1 MVRYKVTS
9 DCAAEN
15 ERLVKA
21 VYEQLAQERP
31 NGLRYATFKLESG
44 KPDQDGKLDDNQQKQ
59 GVTFVHIVSYES
71 ADDRGRLTEL
81 AAFKGFIAGIEDRY
95 EEPAVTVELS
105 EVGSYA
111 FFAS

>member
-1 MVRYKVTS
+1 MVRYKVKS
-9 DCAAEN
+9 DRAAEN

-21 VYEQLAQERP
+21 VYEQLARERP
-31 NGLRYATFKLESG
+31 NGLRYATFKLEG
-44 KPDQDGKLDDNQQKQ
+44 DKPDDNQQEH
-59 GVTFVHIVSYES
+59 GVTFVHVVSYES

-81 AAFKGFIAGIEDRY
+81 AAFKAFVAGIEERY
-95 EEPAVTVELS
+95 EEPAVTVELH